1 MIAAHNQPT
10 RVASIHHMKTLRI
23 TTAKT
28 RKGIIT
34 WLAKANPFNHYLM
47 TAHFDQVAVAVY
59 VHKYTGAI
67 HGYDN
72 AAGHFYDL
80 THRRQAIAA

>member
-1 MIAAHNQPT
+1 
-10 RVASIHHMKTLRI
+10 MKQIRQ

-28 RKGIIT
+28 RAGILK
-34 WLAKANPFNHYLM
+34 WLGKLNPFNKYLM

-72 AAGHFYDL
+72 AAGRYYNL
-80 THRRQAIAA
+80 TQRHQKAA